1 MGKNAMQRGV
11 TGLVVQKKFNLN
23 VFWILILLQGFWG
36 CSSVRNITP
45 QSSVSKQASQGDSL
59 GLELKQNLPDPLSKS
74 LPLDSLSDSLTQNP
88 MAVSGLPGSF
98 LDTSQTVL
106 DSLPKSVLDSLEAR
120 QLKEIRG
127 RDQLDTVIV
136 FSARDSVIYDI
147 TNSMIYLHGQGKID
161 YQEFKLDA
169 PEIAVDMQ
177 LSTLKAY
184 SGFDSLEK
192 KLFTP
197 RFKDSGGD
205 YEAARMAYNFKTK
218 RGKISQVYTEIDQG
232 YYRGEKIKRRESG
245 ELFVKGGR
253 YTTCDHEHPHYWF
266 YGSQM
271 KIIPGD
277 RVISRPLVLY
287 VEGVPM
293 FILPFMFFPTQSG
306 KSSGI
311 VIPKYGF
318 DNTIGYNI
326 SQGGYYW
333 YINDY
338 MDWLNE
344 GDISL
349 RGSWRLRSR
358 YRYAKRYEFRG
369 SIDGEFQRQFINEE
383 GDPDFRKSEGW
394 NLNIDHNHDFDPYTK
409 AKLNLKFASQN
420 TTAYNLNSFDP
431 YDIISQQATSYAN
444 FSKTFAEGQRSLNMS
459 YQRTQRLDEKN
470 LSQSLSLSL
479 YQGQFY
485 PFRPRK
491 SSGDGLFE
499 KIAVRPGA
507 SASGSFNSTDAF
519 ETANYTANTNL
530 SLSLQQTFAPGYQAN
545 FSQSINATFNLNHT
559 APDQDISGLRLTMPL
574 SVQSTLFNYVNLNTS
589 FTLNKFFV
597 DRTVEKFL
605 DLSDTTVVTTTT
617 KETESFYTF
626 SLSTSMQTRLYGVLG
641 TGILDGLIGLK
652 ALRHTFVPNLSYSY
666 TPDFSDP
673 RWGYYKTYLDEN
685 GDPVTY
691 NRFESALFRPGS
703 GESQTLGINISNIF
717 EAKASTFDS
726 TKAIDDPKRF
736 ERTFQFL
743 TLSMSTSYN
752 FAADSL
758 NLAPL
763 SISAS
768 TTTLAPHF
776 SLNASA
782 TYDFYD
788 FDKTTGAKINK
799 FYVNET
805 GSLLRLV
812 RANFNVSSRLQ
823 GSPSTNRSPTPRDT
837 LENGLQEA
845 NPLINTDFNRELGR
859 DVDYSIP
866 WNLSLSLNMSVDKS
880 NPIEPTEFDA
890 QLSTA
895 LSISPTP
902 NWQLSTSLTYN
913 FSDKEFSF
921 PTIYINRDLHCW
933 QMNFQW
939 TPIGTY
945 RSYFF
950 QIGIKSPQLQ
960 DVRIEKRDIPVAI
973 FED

>member
-1 MGKNAMQRGV
+1 MIDFFIKKHLKQLIFRVLFGVSFLLWICGCGTSQSGQTSKNQPLH
-11 TGLVVQKKFNLN
+11 TKQD
-23 VFWILILLQGFWG
+23 
-36 CSSVRNITP
+36 SSVFKPDSIHAEPPGNADSLNALKTSLPDSI
-45 QSSVSKQASQGDSL
+45 QALKLPSDSLIAPGDSL
-59 GLELKQNLPDPLSKS
+59 SQAL
-74 LPLDSLSDSLTQNP
+74 LDSL
-88 MAVSGLPGSF
+88 
-98 LDTSQTVL
+98 
-106 DSLPKSVLDSLEAR
+106 KIEK
-120 QLKEIRG
+120 LKKVRSEG
-127 RDQLDTVIV
+127 VLDTVIV

-147 TNSMIYLHGQGKID
+147 SGNMIYLHGEGKID
-161 YQEFKLDA
+161 YQEFKLNA
-169 PEIAVDMQ
+169 PEISVDMQ
-177 LSTLKAY
+177 QSTLEAF
-184 SGFDSLEK
+184 SGFDSIKQKHFVTE
-192 KLFTP
+192 FS
-197 RFKDSGGD
+197 DAGGD
-205 YEAARMAYNFKTK
+205 YEAHKMAYNFKTK
-218 RGKISQVYTEIDQG
+218 RGRISEAYTKIDDG

-245 ELFVKGGR
+245 ALYVKGGR
-253 YTTCDHEHPHYWF
+253 YTTCEHDPPHYWF

-277 RVISRPLVLY
+277 RVISRPLILY

-293 FILPFMFFPTQSG
+293 FIVPFMFFPSKSG
-306 KSSGI
+306 KTSGI

-318 DNTIGYNI
+318 DNQIGYNI

-358 YRYAKRYEFRG
+358 FRYAKRYNFTG
-369 SIDGEFQRQFINEE
+369 TIDGEFQRQFINEE
-383 GDPDFRKSEGW
+383 GDPDFTKSEGW
-394 NLNIDHNHDFDPYTK
+394 NLNIDHAQDFDPYTK

-431 YDIISQQATSYAN
+431 YDIISQQATSYAS
-444 FSKTFAEGQRSLNMS
+444 FSKTFAEGQRSLNLS

-470 LSQSLSLSL
+470 LSQSMSLSL

-491 SSGDGLFE
+491 STGKGFFE
-499 KIAVRPGA
+499 SLAFTPSANA
-507 SASGSFNSTDAF
+507 SASFNST
-519 ETANYTANTNL
+519 ETTKTSSYAANSSFRL
-530 SLSLQQTFAPGYQAN
+530 SFQKTFAPGYQTN
-545 FSQSINATFNLNHT
+545 FSQSVNTTFNLNHT
-559 APDQDISGLRLTMPL
+559 APDQDISGLRITMPL
-574 SVQSTLFNYVNLNTS
+574 SAQSTVFKYINFNTS
-589 FTLNKFFV
+589 FTLNEFIV
-597 DRTVEKFL
+597 DRTVEKSL
-605 DLSDTTVVTTTT
+605 DLTDTTVVTT
-617 KETESFYTF
+617 ETRGSESFYTF
-626 SLSTSMQTRLYGVLG
+626 SLGASMQTRLYGVLG

-652 ALRHTFVPNLSYSY
+652 ALRHTLVPNISYNY

-673 RWGYYKTYLDEN
+673 KWGYYKTYQDEN
-685 GDPVTY
+685 GDAVKY

-703 GESQTLGINISNIF
+703 GESQTMGISLSNIF

-726 TKAIDDPKRF
+726 TRAIDDPSRY
-736 ERTFQFL
+736 ENTFQFL
-743 TLSMSTSYN
+743 SLSLSTSYN

-758 NLAPL
+758 NLSPL

-776 SLNASA
+776 SLNANA
-782 TYDFYD
+782 TYDFYA

-823 GSPSTNRSPTPRDT
+823 GSRSKDRKAPDQPQDT
-837 LENGLQEA
+837 TRNEFLES

-859 DVDYSIP
+859 NVDYSIP
-866 WNLSLSLNMSVDKS
+866 WNLSLALNMTVDKS

-890 QLSTA
+890 QLSGA

-902 NWQLSTSLTYN
+902 NWQLRTSLTYN
-913 FSDKEFSF
+913 FSDNQFSF

-950 QIGIKSPQLQ
+950 QISIKSPQLQ
-960 DVRIEKRDIPVAI
+960 DVRVEKRDQPIAI

>member
-1 MGKNAMQRGV
+1 MIDFFIKKHLKQLIFRVLFGV
-11 TGLVVQKKFNLN
+11 SFLL
-23 VFWILILLQGFWG
+23 WICG
-36 CSSVRNITP
+36 CGTSQSGQTSKSQPLHTKQNSSVFKSDSIHAEPSGNADSLNALKPTLPDSIKALKLPPDSLITP
-45 QSSVSKQASQGDSL
+45 GDSL
-59 GLELKQNLPDPLSKS
+59 SQAL
-74 LPLDSLSDSLTQNP
+74 LDSL
-88 MAVSGLPGSF
+88 
-98 LDTSQTVL
+98 
-106 DSLPKSVLDSLEAR
+106 KIEK
-120 QLKEIRG
+120 LKKVRSEG
-127 RDQLDTVIV
+127 VLDTVIV

-147 TNSMIYLHGQGKID
+147 SGNMIYLHGEGKID
-161 YQEFKLDA
+161 YQEFKLNA
-169 PEIAVDMQ
+169 PEISVDMQ
-177 LSTLKAY
+177 QSTLEAF
-184 SGFDSLEK
+184 SGFDSIKQKHFVTE
-192 KLFTP
+192 FS
-197 RFKDSGGD
+197 DAGGD
-205 YEAARMAYNFKTK
+205 YEAHKMAYNFKTK
-218 RGKISQVYTEIDQG
+218 RGRISEAYTKIDDG

-245 ELFVKGGR
+245 ALYVKGGR
-253 YTTCDHEHPHYWF
+253 YTTCEHDPPHYWF

-293 FILPFMFFPTQSG
+293 FIVPFMFFPSKSG
-306 KSSGI
+306 KTSGI

-318 DNTIGYNI
+318 DNQIGYNI

-358 YRYAKRYEFRG
+358 FRYAKRYNFTG
-369 SIDGEFQRQFINEE
+369 TIDGEFQRQFINEE
-383 GDPDFRKSEGW
+383 GDPDFTKSEGW
-394 NLNIDHNHDFDPYTK
+394 NLNIDHAQDFDPYTK

-431 YDIISQQATSYAN
+431 YDIISQQATSYAS
-444 FSKTFAEGQRSLNMS
+444 FSKTFAEGQRSLNLS

-470 LSQSLSLSL
+470 LSQSMSLSL

-491 SSGDGLFE
+491 STGKGFFE
-499 KIAVRPGA
+499 SLAFTPSANA
-507 SASGSFNSTDAF
+507 SASFNST
-519 ETANYTANTNL
+519 ETTKTSSYTANSSFRL
-530 SLSLQQTFAPGYQAN
+530 SFQKTFAPGYQTN
-545 FSQSINATFNLNHT
+545 FSQSVNTTFNLNHT
-559 APDQDISGLRLTMPL
+559 APDQDISGLRITMPL
-574 SVQSTLFNYVNLNTS
+574 SAQSTVFKYINFNTS
-589 FTLNKFFV
+589 FTLNEFIV
-597 DRTVEKFL
+597 DRTVEKSL
-605 DLSDTTVVTTTT
+605 DLTDTTVVTT
-617 KETESFYTF
+617 ETRGSESFYTF
-626 SLSTSMQTRLYGVLG
+626 SLGASMQTRLYGVLG

-652 ALRHTFVPNLSYSY
+652 ALRHTLVPNISYNY

-673 RWGYYKTYLDEN
+673 KWGYYKTYLDEN
-685 GDPVTY
+685 GDAVKY

-703 GESQTLGINISNIF
+703 GESQTMGISLSNIF
-717 EAKASTFDS
+717 EAKTSTFDS
-726 TKAIDDPKRF
+726 TRAIDDPSRY
-736 ERTFQFL
+736 ENTFQFL
-743 TLSMSTSYN
+743 SLSLSTSYN

-758 NLAPL
+758 NLSPL

-776 SLNASA
+776 SLNANA
-782 TYDFYD
+782 TYDFYA

-823 GSPSTNRSPTPRDT
+823 GSRSKDRKAPDQPQDT
-837 LENGLQEA
+837 TRNEFLES

-859 DVDYSIP
+859 NVDYSIP
-866 WNLSLSLNMSVDKS
+866 WNLSLALNMTVDKS

-890 QLSTA
+890 QLSGA

-902 NWQLSTSLTYN
+902 NWQLRTSLTYN
-913 FSDKEFSF
+913 FSDNQFSF

-950 QIGIKSPQLQ
+950 QISIKSPQLQ
-960 DVRIEKRDIPVAI
+960 DVRVEKRDQPIAI